1 MKNKKLKYMNR
12 IFKFIVILIFS
23 ISLFSCSSIYYVGET
38 SEPINVYEITDNN
51 STVSYVIPVG
61 SKVLTKKKSKKY
73 HYIIYENYKGY
84 VYNPNYINYH
94 KYNSSIDGILYGYS
108 SSKPKSTKSYNSS
121 SSSNSSGGSVNVKG
135 YYRKN
140 GTYVSPHTRSK
151 PSSSR
156 KR

>member
-1 MKNKKLKYMNR
+1 MNR
-12 IFKFIVILIFS
+12 IFKFSLILFFS

-38 SEPINVYEITDNN
+38 SEPMKVYEIIDTT

-61 SKVLTKKKSKKY
+61 SKVLTQKKSKKY
-73 HYIIYENYKGY
+73 YYIIYENYKGY
-84 VYNPNYINYH
+84 VYNPNYLNFH
-94 KYNSSIDGILYGYS
+94 KYNSSTDGVLYGYS
-108 SSKPKSTKSYNSS
+108 SIKPKSTKSYNSNS
-121 SSSNSSGGSVNVKG
+121 SSRSSGGSVNVKG

>member
-1 MKNKKLKYMNR
+1 MNKIL
-12 IFKFIVILIFS
+12 KFITVIIFCAS
-23 ISLFSCSSIYYVGET
+23 FCSCSSIYYVGET
-38 SEPINVYEITDNN
+38 SEPIKVYAIIDTT
-51 STVSYVIPVG
+51 STVSYIIPVG
-61 SKVLTKKKSKKY
+61 SRVLTQKKSKRY
-73 HYIIYENYKGY
+73 HYIIFENYKGY

-108 SSKPKSTKSYNSS
+108 SSKPKTENSYNSS
-121 SSSNSSGGSVNVKG
+121 STSSGGSVNVKG